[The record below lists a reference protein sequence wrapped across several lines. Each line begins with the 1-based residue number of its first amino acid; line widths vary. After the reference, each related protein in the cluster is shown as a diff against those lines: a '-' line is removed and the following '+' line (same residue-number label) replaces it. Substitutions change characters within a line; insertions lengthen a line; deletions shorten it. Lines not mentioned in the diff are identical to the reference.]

1 MLLLFYLSC
10 SHDIAPMLPCA
21 RMRLDDECTLG
32 GDVRPGT
39 LYDDERD
46 PEDMVQVCQFVPF
59 DIWYL
64 DIFRRTS

>member
-1 MLLLFYLSC
+1 
-10 SHDIAPMLPCA
+10 
-21 RMRLDDECTLG
+21 MRLDDECTLG

-46 PEDMVQVCQFVPF
+46 PEDMVQVRHFVTF

-64 DIFRRTS
+64 VTLGRTS